1 MRPSSGYPQVIHIC
15 TNRGRPL
22 GLGRASHQYSPWPPR
37 PQAFFSLTV
46 TRPRSILP
54 PRDLTRE
61 ENLTTHLS
69 SETETPPRLSPAHAV
84 AGRPCG
90 SAAPAPEG
98 PARPDPL
105 THCLFRRAQR
115 LTTPAHYRRV
125 SVEGVAVRR
134 PGLEIRVARSPLER
148 GHPARLG
155 ITIRRVAVRTNVRRN
170 QLKRWVRE
178 AFRRHPDA
186 AAPGWDVV
194 VMVSHAPPAWR
205 AQDLDTMFVEGLAQ
219 ARRLL
224 AERR

>member
-1 MRPSSGYPQVIHIC
+1 
-15 TNRGRPL
+15 
-22 GLGRASHQYSPWPPR
+22 
-37 PQAFFSLTV
+37 
-46 TRPRSILP
+46 
-54 PRDLTRE
+54 
-61 ENLTTHLS
+61 
-69 SETETPPRLSPAHAV
+69 
-84 AGRPCG
+84 
-90 SAAPAPEG
+90 
-98 PARPDPL
+98 
-105 THCLFRRAQR
+105 
-115 LTTPAHYRRV
+115 
-125 SVEGVAVRR
+125 
-134 PGLEIRVARSPLER
+134 
-148 GHPARLG
+148 LG